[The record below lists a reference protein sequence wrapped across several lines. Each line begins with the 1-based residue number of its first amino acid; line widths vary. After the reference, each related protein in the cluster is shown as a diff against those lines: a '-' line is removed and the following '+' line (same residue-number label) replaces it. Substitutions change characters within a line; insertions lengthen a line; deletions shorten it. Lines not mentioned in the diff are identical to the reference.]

1 MLFDASFWVCIG
13 FILLFVFVGKNLWRT
28 ITGALEERAEKI
40 QADIKDAAKRRQEA
54 LTMLKACKRRQ
65 IEATERAKE
74 IIQHAH
80 EEAERLRQ
88 KVLDDI
94 KEHTL
99 AEERLLQERIRQTED
114 RAMAEIRERAL
125 MLATAATRDLI
136 LKHQNP
142 EFEEALL
149 QKTLNT
155 LEEAPQ
161 PFLSTGTYASK

>member
-1 MLFDASFWVCIG
+1 MHFDASFWVCIG
-13 FILLFVFVGKNLWRT
+13 FILLFTFVGKRVWLT
-28 ITGALEERAEKI
+28 ITHTLEERAKKI
-40 QADIKDAAKRRQEA
+40 QEDIQEAAKRRQEA
-54 LTMLKACKRRQ
+54 LTMLTACKRRQ

-74 IIQHAH
+74 IIQHAQ
-80 EEAERLRQ
+80 EEANRLRK
-88 KVLDDI
+88 KVLEDI

-114 RAMAEIRERAL
+114 RAMEEIRERAL

-142 EFEEALL
+142 DFEEVLL

-161 PFLSTGTYASK
+161 PFLSKGAYVSN